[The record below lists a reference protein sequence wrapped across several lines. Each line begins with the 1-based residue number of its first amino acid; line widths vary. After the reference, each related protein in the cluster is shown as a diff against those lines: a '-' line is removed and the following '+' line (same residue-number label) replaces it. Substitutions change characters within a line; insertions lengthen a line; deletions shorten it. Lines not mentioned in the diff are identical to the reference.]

1 MSVRQVTLHQLRIFT
16 VLARHL
22 SMSKAAAELHQTPS
36 ALSLQIKQLSE
47 NLGVS
52 LYEQVGKKLFLT
64 SAGEIV
70 AAAGGE
76 LQRHLESLLDE
87 LAAEQQLERGRLRLC
102 ITSTA
107 EYFAPRLLG
116 AFCAAHPGIEAHLEI
131 VNRNSILERLR
142 ENLDDVYIMGQVPEE
157 IDGIAQPFLD
167 NPIVVIAAASHPLA
181 AERSIPLA
189 RLGKEPFI
197 LREAGS
203 GTRLTAENY
212 LAEQGIKLKPRMTLS
227 SNEAVKQLVAGG
239 LGLGILA
246 RHTISSEL
254 ASGALC
260 ILDVEGFPILRKWHA
275 VQRKG
280 KSPSAVTRS
289 FLEFLLHSGRND
301 RASD

>member
-1 MSVRQVTLHQLRIFT
+1 
-16 VLARHL
+16 
-22 SMSKAAAELHQTPS
+22 MSKAATELHQTSS

-47 NLGVS
+47 NLEVS

-70 AAAGGE
+70 AAAGSE
-76 LQRHLESLLDE
+76 LQQRLESLFE
-87 LAAEQQLERGRLRLC
+87 QLAAERQLERGRLRLC

-116 AFCAAHPGIEAHLEI
+116 AFCATHPGIEAHLEI
-131 VNRNSILERLR
+131 VNRDSILTRLK

-157 IDGIAQPFLD
+157 VDGIAQPFLD
-167 NPIVVIAAASHPLA
+167 NPIVVIAAATHPLA

-197 LREAGS
+197 LREARS

-212 LAEQGIKLKPRMTLS
+212 LAEQGIKLKTRMTLS

-246 RHTISSEL
+246 RHTISAEL
-254 ASGALC
+254 ASGALS
-260 ILDVEGFPILRKWHA
+260 ILDVQGFPILRKWHA

-280 KSPSAVTRS
+280 KNPSPVTQS
-289 FLEFLLHSGRND
+289 FLEFLLHSGR
-301 RASD
+301 SDVPVD